1 MCSYYSLSLQ
11 FVHHLY
17 SELSFRVDVL
27 AIASMSETF
36 SCTRGGLHLPGA
48 IFGVLCMPVMLSGP
62 VLAFFKS
69 FQLLPSR
76 DPRICGTLTKFD
88 STLLENAVC
97 S

>member
-1 MCSYYSLSLQ
+1 MTGQSLAVPVECALITVCLCSLFITFILSYL
-11 FVHHLY
+11 
-17 SELSFRVDVL
+17 SEWVY
-27 AIASMSETF
+27 
-36 SCTRGGLHLPGA
+36 CTRGGLHLPGA

-69 FQLLPSR
+69 FLLLPFR
-76 DPRICGTLTKFD
+76 EPKICGTLTKFD

>member
-1 MCSYYSLSLQ
+1 MCSYFSLSLR

-17 SELSFRVDVL
+17 SELSFRVGVL

-36 SCTRGGLHLPGA
+36 SCTHGGLHLPGA
-48 IFGVLCMPVMLSGP
+48 IFGVLCMPVLLFWLS
-62 VLAFFKS
+62 FKS
-69 FQLLPSR
+69 FQLIPSSE
-76 DPRICGTLTKFD
+76 PRIYGTLTKFV

>member
-1 MCSYYSLSLQ
+1 MCSYYSLSLR
-11 FVHHLY
+11 FVHYLY
-17 SELSFRVDVL
+17 SELSFRVGVL

-36 SCTRGGLHLPGA
+36 SYTRGGLPLPGA
-48 IFGVLCMPVMLSGP
+48 IFGVLCMSVMLSGP

-69 FQLLPSR
+69 FQLLLSR
-76 DPRICGTLTKFD
+76 EPRICGTLTKFV